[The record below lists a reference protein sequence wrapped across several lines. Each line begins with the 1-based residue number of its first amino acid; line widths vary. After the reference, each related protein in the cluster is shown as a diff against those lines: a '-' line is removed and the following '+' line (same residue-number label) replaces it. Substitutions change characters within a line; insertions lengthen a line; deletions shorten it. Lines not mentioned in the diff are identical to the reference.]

1 MSQIE
6 AEQAKLMAKTEQIV
20 VVRKW
25 GIGLSFHSLIA
36 LFIAACIITGF
47 FLTKDSKQM
56 VEEDQKSSQNDC
68 DLFSGKWVFD
78 DKSYPLYT
86 EKNCS
91 FMLDDFACE
100 KFGRKDLKYQQWR
113 WQPHDCD
120 LPRFNATALLEKLR
134 GKRLVFVGDSLN
146 RNQWVSLVCLVESS
160 IPAPLKSRDRLF
172 NGSLFTFKA
181 IEYNASI
188 DFYWAPF
195 LVESNCDDPFH
206 HHVQYRIVRIQAIEK
221 HARHWTDADI
231 LVFDSYIWWLE
242 DTIKV
247 LWESSEN
254 GNGTLEQVEMV
265 RRYEMGL
272 KTWAD
277 WLENHVNHT
286 TTKLF
291 FVSMSPSHL
300 RGEEWGME
308 ANQNCYNETEPI
320 FKEGYWGS
328 LSKPKMMQAMEAT
341 IDKLKMRGVKVDILN
356 ITQLSEYRKDAHPSI
371 YRRQWVPLTE
381 EQLSKPP
388 SFSDCGHWCLPGVP
402 DVWNELLYAYLF
414 YF

>member
-113 WQPHDCD
+113 WQPNDCD

-160 IPAPLKSRDRLF
+160 IPAPLKSGDRLF

-221 HARHWTDADI
+221 HARHWSDADI
-231 LVFDSYIWWLE
+231 LVFDSYMWWLE

-291 FVSMSPSHL
+291 FVSMSPTHL
-300 RGEEWGME
+300 GGDEWGME

-402 DVWNELLYAYLF
+402 DVWNELLYAYLLF
-414 YF
+414 F

>member
-6 AEQAKLMAKTEQIV
+6 AEQAKLMTKTEQIV

-206 HHVQYRIVRIQAIEK
+206 HRVQYRIVRIQAIEK

-254 GNGTLEQVEMV
+254 GNATLEQVEMV
-265 RRYEMGL
+265 RRYDMGL

-277 WLENHVNHT
+277 WLEKHVNHT

-300 RGEEWGME
+300 R
-308 ANQNCYNETEPI
+308 Y
-320 FKEGYWGS
+320 
-328 LSKPKMMQAMEAT
+328 
-341 IDKLKMRGVKVDILN
+341 GVKNGAWKQIKIV
-356 ITQLSEYRKDAHPSI
+356 TMKQS
-371 YRRQWVPLTE
+371 QF
-381 EQLSKPP
+381 SKR
-388 SFSDCGHWCLPGVP
+388 GIG
-402 DVWNELLYAYLF
+402 EAYQSPK
-414 YF
+414 

>member
-56 VEEDQKSSQNDC
+56 VEEDQKNSQNDC

-206 HHVQYRIVRIQAIEK
+206 HRVQYRIVRIQAIEK

-254 GNGTLEQVEMV
+254 GNATLEQVEMV
-265 RRYEMGL
+265 RRYDMGL

-277 WLENHVNHT
+277 WLEKHVNHT

-328 LSKPKMMQAMEAT
+328 LSKPKMMQELEAT
-341 IDKLKMRGVKVDILN
+341 IEKLKMRGVKVDILN